1 MVDVGGWSTGAVEYD
16 SQVVKTVGLISL
28 AFLALWMFRSKRPS
42 ANFSLEE
49 LTTTNTGLSN
59 VPSSSARAN
68 LDKLANEVL
77 EPLRERFGPII
88 ISSGYRSPATNA
100 AVGGVSDSAH
110 LSGSAIDAFAEDG
123 TSAATMAAWLYDSSL
138 PLNQVLIY
146 WNKGHLHIARDTGG
160 TPYRRD
166 FKETFDGGKTW
177 NAWKPG
183 GRRIT

>member
-1 MVDVGGWSTGAVEYD
+1 MRNLLLASAALLAVYAFRRAGEQGVEPGAP
-16 SQVVKTVGLISL
+16 TLPT
-28 AFLALWMFRSKRPS
+28 AHFT
-42 ANFSLEE
+42 LEE
-49 LTTTNTGLSN
+49 LTTTGSGLRN
-59 VPSSSARAN
+59 VPTSAQKAN
-68 LDKLANEVL
+68 LALMATHVL
-77 EPLRERFGPII
+77 EPLRAQFGPLRVTRGFRNPAVNSAAGG
-88 ISSGYRSPATNA
+88 SST
-100 AVGGVSDSAH
+100 SAH
-110 LSGSAIDAFAEDG
+110 MDG
-123 TSAATMAAWLYDSSL
+123 RAADLYSMAGKSAATMAAWLYDSSL